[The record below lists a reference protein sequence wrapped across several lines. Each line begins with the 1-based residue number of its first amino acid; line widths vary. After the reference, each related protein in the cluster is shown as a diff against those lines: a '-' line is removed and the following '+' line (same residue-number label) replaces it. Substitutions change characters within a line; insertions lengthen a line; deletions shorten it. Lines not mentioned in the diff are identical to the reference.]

1 MPWTPT
7 GRSKAMRRDKR
18 LFWVTIVQGQIN
30 VRYSTD
36 GYCPECFAHLK
47 AGDAHN
53 FNCSL
58 RVRNR

>member
-1 MPWTPT
+1 
-7 GRSKAMRRDKR
+7 MRRDKR